1 MDSHASE
8 SISILGEPLENT
20 SKLTLPWRE
29 EDFEIGTPSHPRT
42 CIESSQ
48 SNGGLFCELIKAMTF
63 WSAVNALV
71 KASET
76 NMGSRISAIHEL
88 DHRIS
93 QWWERLPVCLQLTPS
108 SVSQIELD
116 ALPKLL
122 LLHTVYHQSLAVVHA
137 SIVPLFSWNPGD
149 ETWLPSRQISAQIA
163 FDHACAAS
171 NLFGAVLTQ
180 FSRLSAIPSFVAY
193 AAYCGCAIQIPFLWC
208 SDEHVREKAQRNV
221 QINLKIINTL
231 SQYWKLTSLL
241 EIYVQYLYKVHAK
254 TQTPLDNEPKCGN
267 PAKLTGFK
275 PGAANASK
283 TILGFNRILWTNN
296 GGYTKPGEELTD
308 LSLGVR
314 DEPEIQT
321 TEEQSANQNPENER
335 VFPFQNQYQN
345 QQGSPAFASRINFT
359 MNSTVSNWEEIH
371 PELQASLG
379 DSLGIDYFRPFD
391 PNMTMLDGTV
401 IDFSQFGS
409 NGLDSGILNGFP
421 TPTQQG

>member
-1 MDSHASE
+1 
-8 SISILGEPLENT
+8 
-20 SKLTLPWRE
+20 
-29 EDFEIGTPSHPRT
+29 
-42 CIESSQ
+42 
-48 SNGGLFCELIKAMTF
+48 
-63 WSAVNALV
+63 
-71 KASET
+71 
-76 NMGSRISAIHEL
+76 MGSRISAIHEL

-241 EIYVQYLYKVHAK
+241 V
-254 TQTPLDNEPKCGN
+254 C
-267 PAKLTGFK
+267 FK
-275 PGAANASK
+275 IRRRG
-283 TILGFNRILWTNN
+283 
-296 GGYTKPGEELTD
+296 
-308 LSLGVR
+308 
-314 DEPEIQT
+314 T
-321 TEEQSANQNPENER
+321 TS
-335 VFPFQNQYQN
+335 
-345 QQGSPAFASRINFT
+345 
-359 MNSTVSNWEEIH
+359 
-371 PELQASLG
+371 
-379 DSLGIDYFRPFD
+379 
-391 PNMTMLDGTV
+391 
-401 IDFSQFGS
+401 
-409 NGLDSGILNGFP
+409 
-421 TPTQQG
+421 